1 MWNTFTHNLNICVW
15 VCFWCPKLKMRKNI
29 VMAHSYE
36 FFSALLTCGGEAG
49 DRSSSALPLGHR
61 DVCGPPAWS
70 ILAKFFYLP
79 YLGCFQ
85 LHLES
90 CIRVHSYEDCGGVL
104 SAYPREIR
112 NREGAAQ
119 RRSSPILLSRSYFSR
134 ENPPPLFRSSSSSS
148 SSFFRKRFRGFVR
161 VGDRPNSVRVGAVAE
176 PTSHSLQYRSTSGT
190 PDGSR
195 STVLQTQFFSRRL
208 RRRTHSKNDQSGSK

>member
-90 CIRVHSYEDCGGVL
+90 CIRVHSFEDCGGGL

-148 SSFFRKRFRGFVR
+148 SSFFRKTLSGFRQSRGPIEQR
-161 VGDRPNSVRVGAVAE
+161 ESRGCSGAHF
-176 PTSHSLQYRSTSGT
+176 TFF
-190 PDGSR
+190 
-195 STVLQTQFFSRRL
+195 TVQVNKWYPRREQVDSFTDTVFQQTTTETNPQ
-208 RRRTHSKNDQSGSK
+208 